1 MEKETDKYCQD
12 IFAYLVASDK
22 EIRFNQLYNSLIALD
37 VKITKPTL
45 IQHLN
50 HLHAKRFILRK
61 EKGKQNVTYRVNW
74 KKFEPLNEALKFKK
88 VIAHT
93 LENEKIFKSKS
104 LEQQIVYVT
113 TILTWEQILHL
124 QFNILNI
131 LEPKA
136 TLGNTLGYVLIHRL
150 YDTYRR
156 WLLDTCKQS
165 ELNAQ
170 KAFDSLQRARGDFEK
185 LLFDRP
191 TKTGT
196 ENTKQ
201 QH

>member
-1 MEKETDKYCQD
+1 MEKETDEYCQK
-12 IFAYLVASDK
+12 IFAYLVANNK
-22 EIRFNQLYNSLIALD
+22 EIRFNQLYSELKALD

-61 EKGKQNVTYRVNW
+61 EKGKQNVSYQVNW
-74 KKFEPLNEALKFKK
+74 KKFEPLDEALKFKK

-124 QFNILNI
+124 QFNVLNL
-131 LEPKA
+131 LEPK
-136 TLGNTLGYVLIHRL
+136 TTFNTTLGYVFIHRL

-165 ELNAQ
+165 RENTQ
-170 KAFDSLQRARGDFEK
+170 KAFDSLQRKRDDFEN

-191 TKTGT
+191 AKPSMK
-196 ENTKQ
+196 NTP
-201 QH
+201 

>member
-1 MEKETDKYCQD
+1 MEKETDEYCQN
-12 IFAYLVASDK
+12 IFAYLVANNK
-22 EIRFNQLYNSLIALD
+22 EIRFNQLYNALKALD

-61 EKGKQNVTYRVNW
+61 EKGKQNVTYQVNW

-124 QFNILNI
+124 QFNVLNL

-136 TLGNTLGYVLIHRL
+136 TFNTTLGYVFIHRL

-165 ELNAQ
+165 RENTQ
-170 KAFDSLQRARGDFEK
+170 KAFDSLQRKRDDFEN

-191 TKTGT
+191 AKLA
-196 ENTKQ
+196 
-201 QH
+201 

>member
-1 MEKETDKYCQD
+1 MEKETDEYCQK
-12 IFAYLVASDK
+12 IFAYLVANNK
-22 EIRFNQLYNSLIALD
+22 EIRLNQLYKALEVLQ

-45 IQHLN
+45 IQHLR
-50 HLHAKRFILRK
+50 HLHAKRYILRR
-61 EKGKQNVTYRVNW
+61 EKGKQNVTYQVNW
-74 KKFEPLNEALKFKK
+74 KKFEPLNEALKFKE

-136 TLGNTLGYVLIHRL
+136 TFDITLGYVFIHRL
-150 YDTYRR
+150 YDT
-156 WLLDTCKQS
+156 
-165 ELNAQ
+165 
-170 KAFDSLQRARGDFEK
+170 
-185 LLFDRP
+185 
-191 TKTGT
+191 
-196 ENTKQ
+196 
-201 QH
+201 